1 MNNNAFLRP
10 WLIRSAIALLIGL
23 VIDSFVL
30 TQGNPVDNAITQF
43 TSEVAGNIGAAL
55 SDQVVRNENLGEGYE
70 VTGEGLN
77 RVFVGHACNARNIL
91 LLYIGFLLTIPKGD
105 KKRKLK
111 FLLGGTLGII
121 SFNIIRIVILFMIAA
136 YMPAFFKFMH
146 KYIFQIS
153 IYALLLWLWHMYIK
167 PYLSEDESPNV
178 EA

>member
-1 MNNNAFLRP
+1 LDNNAFLRP

-23 VIDSFVL
+23 AVDSFLL
-30 TQGNPVDNAITQF
+30 TKGNSVDNAITKF

-55 SDQVVRNENLGEGYE
+55 SNQVVRNENLGGGYE

-77 RVFVGHACNARNIL
+77 RVFVGHSCNARNIV

-111 FLLGGTLGII
+111 FLFGGTLGII

-153 IYALLLWLWHMYIK
+153 IYALLFWLWHLYIK
-167 PYLSEDESPNV
+167 PYLNDGESTNQ
-178 EA
+178 ET

>member
-1 MNNNAFLRP
+1 MDNNAFLRP
-10 WLIRSAIALLIGL
+10 WLIRWAIALLIGL
-23 VIDSFVL
+23 AVDSFLL
-30 TQGNPVDNAITQF
+30 TKGNSVDNAITKF

-55 SDQVVRNENLGEGYE
+55 SNQVVRNENLGGGYE

-77 RVFVGHACNARNIL
+77 RVFVGHSCNARNIV

-111 FLLGGTLGII
+111 FLFGGTLGII

-153 IYALLLWLWHMYIK
+153 IYALLFWLWHLYIK
-167 PYLSEDESPNV
+167 PYLNDGESTNQ
-178 EA
+178 ET

>member
-1 MNNNAFLRP
+1 MDNNAFLRP

-23 VIDSFVL
+23 AVDSFLL
-30 TQGNPVDNAITQF
+30 TKGNPVDNAITKF

-55 SDQVVRNENLGEGYE
+55 SNQVVRNENLGGGYE

-77 RVFVGHACNARNIL
+77 RVFVGHSCNARNIV

-111 FLLGGTLGII
+111 FLFGGTLGII

-136 YMPAFFKFMH
+136 YMPTFFKFMH

-153 IYALLLWLWHMYIK
+153 IYALLFWLWHLYIK
-167 PYLSEDESPNV
+167 PYLNDGESTNQ
-178 EA
+178 ET

>member
-1 MNNNAFLRP
+1 MDNNAFLRP

-23 VIDSFVL
+23 AVDSFLL
-30 TQGNPVDNAITQF
+30 TKGNPVDNAITKF

-55 SDQVVRNENLGEGYE
+55 SNQVVRNENLGGGYE

-77 RVFVGHACNARNIL
+77 RVFVGHSCNARNIV

-111 FLLGGTLGII
+111 FLFGGTLGII

-153 IYALLLWLWHMYIK
+153 IYALLFWLWHLYIK
-167 PYLSEDESPNV
+167 PYLNDGESTNQ
-178 EA
+178 ET

>member
-1 MNNNAFLRP
+1 MDNNAFLRP

-23 VIDSFVL
+23 AVDSFLL
-30 TQGNPVDNAITQF
+30 TKGNSVDNAITKF

-55 SDQVVRNENLGEGYE
+55 SNQVVRNENLGGGYE

-77 RVFVGHACNARNIL
+77 RVFVGHSCNARNIV

-111 FLLGGTLGII
+111 FLFGGTLGII

-153 IYALLLWLWHMYIK
+153 IYALLFWLWHLYIK
-167 PYLSEDESPNV
+167 PYLNDGESTNQ
-178 EA
+178 ET